1 MIYELKRYMPQPGK
15 GPALKERFA
24 RVTMP
29 IFARLGI
36 QVLHCWEDA
45 ADRDAFVYLV
55 AFDDAMQR
63 DAAWKAFGA
72 DKEWI
77 AAKAASEIEGPLL
90 ASQTTIELH
99 PMGFSPALGS
109 LSSAARRPADDSPEA
124 R

>member
-1 MIYELKRYMPQPGK
+1 MIYELKRYMPRPGK

-36 QVLHCWEDA
+36 RVLHCWEDA

-55 AFDDAMQR
+55 AFDDATQR

-72 DKEWI
+72 DEEWI
-77 AAKAASEIEGPLL
+77 TAKAASETEGPLL

-99 PMGFSPALGS
+99 PTGFSPALCPS
-109 LSSAARRPADDSPEA
+109 TSAGHRPAEDSPEA